1 MLTEQEITKRAITWL
16 ILSLHAKE
24 LGQVS
29 GPSIQGKAS
38 AYVAV
43 LDLPKSIKSSKRSAD
58 GIGIYAKAKF
68 KEMMQ
73 ERSTQSHFN
82 VNAWIKKNINLDF
95 ENYI

>member
-1 MLTEQEITKRAITWL
+1 MLTEQEVTRRAITWL

-29 GPSIQGKAS
+29 GPSIYGKAS

-43 LDLPKSIKSSKRSAD
+43 LDLPKSMKSSKRSAD

-68 KEMMQ
+68 NEMMK
-73 ERSTQSHFN
+73 ERAEQSHFN
-82 VNAWIKKNINLDF
+82 VNAWIKRNINLDF